1 MTIENHKHRNPYDLD
16 SPESTLF
23 NREIILKK
31 RFLNRLYTEWY
42 NWLICRAKTCSQ
54 GIYLEIGS
62 GGGFLKE
69 MFPGLVTSDVLDLPF
84 VDVVCSAEQLPF
96 ADNSLACIMMLN
108 VFHHI
113 PRPYLFLEEAQ
124 RCLVAGGKI
133 LMIEPANSWWGRLIY
148 TRFHH
153 EPFDPE
159 AGWEISQG
167 NPVSNSNQAL
177 PYIYFER
184 DIIYFNERF
193 PLLRLNYIRRHSPF
207 LYLVSGGLS
216 YKALLP
222 SAMYGAV
229 RFMERMV
236 SPFNRQL
243 GLFCRIEVE
252 KIK

>member
-1 MTIENHKHRNPYDLD
+1 MKYRNPYDLD

-23 NREIILKK
+23 NREIILNKQ
-31 RFLNRLYTEWY
+31 FLKRLYMEWY
-42 NWLICRAKTCSQ
+42 NWFIREAQTCDEGIC
-54 GIYLEIGS
+54 LEIGS

-69 MFPGLVTSDVLDLPF
+69 MFPDVVTSDILDLPI
-84 VDVVCSAEQLPF
+84 VDVVCSAERLPF
-96 ADNSLACIMMLN
+96 PDNSLACVMMLN

-124 RCLVAGGKI
+124 RCLVKGGKI
-133 LMIEPANSWWGRLIY
+133 LMIEPANSCLGRLIY

-153 EPFDPE
+153 EPFDPT
-159 AGWEISQG
+159 AGFEIDPG

-184 DIIYFNERF
+184 DIKYFNERF
-193 PLLRLNYIRRHSPF
+193 PQLQLNQVQYHTPF

-216 YKALLP
+216 RKTMLP
-222 SAMYGAV
+222 DAMYGSV
-229 RFMERMV
+229 KFMEWMV

-243 GLFCRIEVE
+243 GLFCRIELE
-252 KIK
+252 KI